1 VVPLLDESSIQPLI
15 ELALS
20 LTCPEHGMVVAVL
33 LAIGEPEEIAYRL
46 HQIEPIIESFKA
58 DGQPVELYIHTS
70 VSMTRGILDV
80 AREIHA
86 DILLLD
92 AQLPSEGGAQLGT
105 VVENI
110 IPVSP
115 CPVILCRTGS
125 SSKFGRVVVPI
136 LEGNQAHAA
145 SQLALALGRRIG
157 APVEALFLELG
168 SARGEPSYWN
178 ETKQQEATSFDQ
190 RERAHVKQS
199 VVSVENEVGGFV
211 SHAQDDDLAVA
222 DINEQAEWERWL
234 RRDASMQA
242 LRRWPGAFLVN
253 ASGAIVAP
261 RSWLEKLKS
270 WLKPRL
276 TQFEAEELKRDADES
291 SYSSLDFLVLIVIAA
306 ILAAFGLVLN
316 SNAVI
321 IGAMLVAPLMTPLIA
336 FATGVAVGQFSI
348 TRQAAGTL
356 LQGIL
361 AALLVALLIGWLS
374 PTRIVTPEMAG
385 RGNATFLDLGVAL
398 ASGFIGAYAKGRK
411 DISSALAGIAI
422 AAALMP
428 PLVTVGLAITF
439 QDYALAQGA
448 TLLFLTNIVSITL
461 AAWLTFIWLGLH
473 PGKSDDPE
481 VSRRTS
487 IILVVLLLSILVA
500 LTTRRIDTVA
510 AGRIETVLRDSFQHA
525 ELVNY
530 EVRQGD
536 PLEVVAV
543 VRQPLG
549 IMDDTGEII
558 IARDS
563 LQELLDKS
571 VKLSVVLEP
580 LVDADVAAANA
591 DFSSQI
597 ERIFE
602 EYISSGE
609 LIDSLVIV
617 GNPTIVFAIVS
628 TDADPSIEP
637 FASEIQA
644 AEAALSEAA
653 GLPIELQI
661 LTTDASVSTEV
672 DASNAAFAEIIEQTL
687 NTSLKQCEL
696 VNFTFEVGNPFIVE
710 ATILTALDQDSEEF
724 LIVIETAEEAL
735 SEALGVPVLLTVTVV
750 SPGTVITTPTDAG
763 APAQEGPESTI
774 PTAKGTPEVPPE
786 ATEEPTSVDEDI

>member
-253 ASGAIVAP
+253 ATGAFVAP
-261 RSWLEKLKS
+261 RSRLEKLKS

-750 SPGTVITTPTDAG
+750 SPGTIITTPTDAG

-774 PTAKGTPEVPPE
+774 PTAEGTSEVPPE
-786 ATEEPTSVDEDI
+786 ATEEPSPTDEDT

>member
-1 VVPLLDESSIQPLI
+1 V
-15 ELALS
+15 
-20 LTCPEHGMVVAVL
+20 
-33 LAIGEPEEIAYRL
+33 
-46 HQIEPIIESFKA
+46 
-58 DGQPVELYIHTS
+58 
-70 VSMTRGILDV
+70 
-80 AREIHA
+80 
-86 DILLLD
+86 
-92 AQLPSEGGAQLGT
+92 
-105 VVENI
+105 
-110 IPVSP
+110 
-115 CPVILCRTGS
+115 
-125 SSKFGRVVVPI
+125 
-136 LEGNQAHAA
+136 
-145 SQLALALGRRIG
+145 
-157 APVEALFLELG
+157 
-168 SARGEPSYWN
+168 
-178 ETKQQEATSFDQ
+178 
-190 RERAHVKQS
+190 
-199 VVSVENEVGGFV
+199 
-211 SHAQDDDLAVA
+211 
-222 DINEQAEWERWL
+222 
-234 RRDASMQA
+234 
-242 LRRWPGAFLVN
+242 
-253 ASGAIVAP
+253 
-261 RSWLEKLKS
+261 
-270 WLKPRL
+270 

-439 QDYALAQGA
+439 QDYTLAQGA

-536 PLEVVAV
+536 PLEVVAI

-549 IMDDTGEII
+549 IMGDTGEII

-750 SPGTVITTPTDAG
+750 SPGTIITTPTDAS

-774 PTAKGTPEVPPE
+774 PTAEGTPEVPPE
-786 ATEEPTSVDEDI
+786 ATEEPTPVDED